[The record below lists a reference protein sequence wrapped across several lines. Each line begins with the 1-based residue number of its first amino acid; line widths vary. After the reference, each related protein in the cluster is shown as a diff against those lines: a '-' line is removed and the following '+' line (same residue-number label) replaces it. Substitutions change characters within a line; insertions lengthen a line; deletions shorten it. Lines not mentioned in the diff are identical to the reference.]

1 MKPILFEENS
11 ILFTTNGKGRLSDA
25 ISCVVKEERNGQYE
39 LEMDYPSNGAH
50 FAEIGIRSIIL
61 AKASAKN
68 GNQPFRVYKITKPI
82 NGRVK
87 ILAQHISYDL
97 SKNVCMPFSVTA
109 SGTACSTVLQNLKT
123 RAVETCPFIFWTD
136 VTTVA
141 SYKQDIPSSIRQR
154 LGGVEGSVLDQFG
167 GEYEWDSFTVKLH
180 RQRGQ
185 NTDVVLRYGKNITDL
200 NQEENI
206 ANTVT
211 GIVPY
216 WTNAEDGD
224 IVTLPEKAVY
234 SSYASRYSSHMTVPK
249 DLSEKWDTKPTET
262 QLRTAAQVIVN
273 QTGFGLPKV
282 SIDVSF
288 INLADTEEYKDF
300 IALQDVGLCD
310 NITVQF
316 EKLGIST
323 TAEIVKTEYDVLS
336 EKYNSVTV
344 GELRSNM
351 ATTINDI
358 NSSLVQSISNAEKT
372 VFAQA
377 GAEAAD
383 LINNAT
389 AWLTSAGGYV
399 VAVKNADGSWKEL
412 LFMDTNDPATA
423 RNVLRLNTNGLGF
436 SRNGVG
442 GPYTQ
447 AWTLDGKLVV
457 GGTNVP
463 SITCYD
469 ENNNIIFQTTKT
481 GTIWNSSNSSM
492 DMDGTI
498 TAENGIF
505 NGGTITLGGNDN
517 GKIIMKNSSGTEVGR
532 WDRSKFRFTNGNNTI
547 DLTTKSGNA
556 VIYFDED
563 SYIDGTG
570 SGSQGGI
577 HLNARE
583 VVFSVNDLGVTS
595 YRGSKQ
601 IAYGKSGTLTDSYGT
616 EWTFTN
622 GLLTNVSNQ

>member
-1 MKPILFEENS
+1 MKPILFSDNS
-11 ILFTTNGKGRLSDA
+11 ILFTTNGLGRLSDA
-25 ISCVVKEERNGQYE
+25 VSCVVREERNGQYE
-39 LEMDYPSNGAH
+39 LEMEYPSTGVH
-50 FAEIGIRSIIL
+50 FNEIGIRSIIL
-61 AKASAKN
+61 AKASAKA

-82 NGRVK
+82 NGRAK
-87 ILAQHISYDL
+87 IFAQHISYDL

-109 SGTACSTVLQNLKT
+109 SGTACDTVLQNLKS

-154 LGGVEGSVLDQFG
+154 LGGIEGSVLDQFG
-167 GEYEWDSFTVKLH
+167 GEYEWDVFTVKLH
-180 RQRGQ
+180 RQRGD
-185 NTDVVLRYGKNITDL
+185 NTDIVLRYGKNITDI

-216 WTNAEDGD
+216 WANAEDGD
-224 IVTLPEKAVY
+224 VVTLPEKAVY
-234 SSYASRYSSHMTVPK
+234 SQYASRYPQKLTVPK
-249 DLSEKWDTKPTET
+249 DLSDKWESKPTET

-273 QTGFGLPKV
+273 QSGFGLPKV
-282 SIDVSF
+282 SIEVSF
-288 INLADTEEYKDF
+288 INLADTEEYKE
-300 IALQDVGLCD
+300 IISLQDVGLCD
-310 NITVQF
+310 NIKVQF
-316 EKLGIST
+316 TELGVDT
-323 TAEIVKTEYDVLS
+323 TAEIVKIEYDVLA
-336 EKYNSVTV
+336 ERYNSVTV

-377 GAEAAD
+377 GSQAQD

-399 VAVKNADGSWKEL
+399 VAVKNTDGSWKEL
-412 LFMDTNDPATA
+412 LFMDTNDPSTA

-469 ENNNIIFQTTKT
+469 SDNSIIFQTSRN
-481 GTIWNSSNSSM
+481 GTIWNSDNSSM
-492 DMDGTI
+492 AADGTL
-498 TAENGIF
+498 TANNANLEGGLLKLGGSENGRIV
-505 NGGTITLGGNDN
+505 
-517 GKIIMKNSSGTEVGR
+517 MYSSGGSQVGE
-532 WDRSKFRFTNGNNTI
+532 WNRSHLEFKSGGHNI
-547 DLTTKSGNA
+547 ELTTKNGNA
-556 VIYFDED
+556 VIEFDDD

-570 SGSQGGI
+570 SGTYGGI
-577 HLNARE
+577 NMNSDR
-583 VVFSVNDLGVTS
+583 VVFSVDELGVTS
-595 YRGSKQ
+595 YRGSRTV
-601 IAYGKSGTLTDSYGT
+601 AYGKSGTLTDSYGT
-616 EWTFTN
+616 QWTFTN
-622 GLLTNVSNQ
+622 GLLTAISNQ